1 MNMTDYVRNVC
12 RDKLIRGERLTG
24 SDIWACEINHVY
36 LPGLEA
42 EVNDLM
48 KEETTNG

>member
-24 SDIWACEINHVY
+24 SDIWACFVNGVDVDA
-36 LPGLEA
+36 LEM
-42 EVNDLM
+42 EVNNFM
-48 KEETTNG
+48 KED